1 MSKRNR
7 GKRLRDVSFWKRFE
21 CVMWKEGDGDG
32 MSAENLDEV
41 EAMFPVV
48 NLVYIYRTPLAM
60 LKEQGPKLLPTIIA
74 YF

>member
-1 MSKRNR
+1 
-7 GKRLRDVSFWKRFE
+7 
-21 CVMWKEGDGDG
+21 MWKEGDGDG

-41 EAMFPVV
+41 EAMFSVV